1 MGEITCVYYPGGL
14 YAIGNTIDCGDRHE
28 KIVKIVEAQ
37 KNGQMAYVPW
47 YRCLNADGE
56 VIAELNA
63 ATCESVHIEPEKE
76 KSNE

>member
-1 MGEITCVYYPGGL
+1 MGKITHVYYPSGL
-14 YAIGNTIDCGDRHE
+14 YYVGKTIDCGDRRE
-28 KIVKIVEAQ
+28 EIAEIVEAQ

-47 YRCLNADGE
+47 YRCLNAGGE